1 MLSAYKNTAYV
12 LLGGALCKAWQL
24 VFSCFSLCAL
34 VKRCL
39 CYNFTRFLFFAVY
52 TIFILFFFC
61 FPLIKNISR
70 KPLCIKAFGFGGE
83 QGIRTL
89 ETLLTFTR
97 FRIVLLRPART
108 TLRICNQMLVYY
120 IWPRRKNQ
128 VFFQKSWTFYFCT
141 PRLSNK
147 PVFAWNQYN
156 M

>member
-1 MLSAYKNTAYV
+1 MIVS
-12 LLGGALCKAWQL
+12 
-24 VFSCFSLCAL
+24 FRSLHD
-34 VKRCL
+34 CL

-52 TIFILFFFC
+52 TIFVLIFFC
-61 FPLIKNISR
+61 FPLIKNRSR

-97 FRIVLLRPART
+97 FPIVLLRPART
-108 TLRICNQMLVYY
+108 TLRVCNQMLVYY

-141 PRLSNK
+141 PAYRINLCLRGINIICKSANFTCFLLYCIE
-147 PVFAWNQYN
+147 PGDEI
-156 M
+156 